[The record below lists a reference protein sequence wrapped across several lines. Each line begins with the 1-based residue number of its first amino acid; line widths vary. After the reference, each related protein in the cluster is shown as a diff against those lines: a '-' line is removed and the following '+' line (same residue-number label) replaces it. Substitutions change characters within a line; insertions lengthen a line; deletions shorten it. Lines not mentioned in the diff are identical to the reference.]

1 MWSLRNAEFMQH
13 EVPGTSVPDEIMEKM
28 RRAQDQSPESARQV
42 GVEIARETLS
52 RIKGMVQ
59 GVQISPPLGK
69 YDLALEV
76 LQVL

>member
-1 MWSLRNAEFMQH
+1 
-13 EVPGTSVPDEIMEKM
+13 MERM
-28 RRAQDQSPESARQV
+28 RRAQDLSPESARQE
-42 GVEIARETLS
+42 GVEIAREILG

-76 LQVL
+76 LRAL